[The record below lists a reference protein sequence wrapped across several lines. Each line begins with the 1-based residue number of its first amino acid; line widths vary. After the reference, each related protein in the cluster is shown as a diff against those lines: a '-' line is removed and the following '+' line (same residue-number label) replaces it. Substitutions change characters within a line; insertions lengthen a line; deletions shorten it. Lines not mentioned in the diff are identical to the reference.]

1 MSSATLA
8 QRIGQTK
15 EEAQKIFDTFFTEF
29 PNVKKLIEKSKADL
43 KKYGYVEDWAG
54 RRRHLPDIN
63 LHPYEVKLA
72 KPNADANFN
81 PFIECE
87 DKDEEDPTVL
97 KWKKK
102 VQEQIDK
109 SNAFRRSKDP
119 DWKDQQ
125 EMSNKAY
132 DELAKEAIK
141 EGIIIQANTGRIAQA
156 DRQTLNSRIQG
167 GAASLTKLAMVN
179 IANDEILKNCMARE
193 IISVHDEVLV
203 ETPYLYAEIVSKR
216 LPEVMINTA
225 KPYINVPMSC
235 DPYLVANWYEDN
247 YTNAIQNEF
256 EKLFKKNN
264 NRDESLKTLMANH
277 PELPEQA
284 IKDCVING
292 KELCLEEYDN

>member
-63 LHPYEVKLA
+63 LRPYEVKLA

-132 DELAKEAIK
+132 DELAKEALK
-141 EGIIIQANTGRIAQA
+141 EGVIIQANTGRIAQA

-203 ETPYLYAEIVSKR
+203 ETPYLYAETVSKR